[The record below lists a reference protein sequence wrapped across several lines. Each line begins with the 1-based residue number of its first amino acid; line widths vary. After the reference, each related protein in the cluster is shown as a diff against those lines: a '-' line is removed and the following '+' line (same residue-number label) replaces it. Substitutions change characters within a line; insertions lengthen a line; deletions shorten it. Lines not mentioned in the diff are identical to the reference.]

1 LPRRKEPASQPR
13 RFSLT
18 SVLRIQVRQFG
29 LRIERAGSTLY
40 VRSTNTIRYTDAHG
54 SSVQVPS
61 ALVRVQSDPNA
72 LSFRSADGN
81 TFATFETITEE
92 RPGFPGN
99 DPEGDLT
106 PTSKDCDVLP
116 PSYRVINS
124 RVSAYSCVKA
134 GKVEYWI
141 ARYSRSGSVRLH
153 VEYSGNDKNYWDPI
167 VTRMSASMKQ
177 QERHEINR

>member
-1 LPRRKEPASQPR
+1 MAHYRRSCLRKSRALPAIA
-13 RFSLT
+13 L
-18 SVLRIQVRQFG
+18 
-29 LRIERAGSTLY
+29 STLAIFAALPN
-40 VRSTNTIRYTDAHG
+40 VGHGRSVASWKVYRDAHG

-153 VEYSGNDKNYWDPI
+153 VKYNGNDKNYWGPI